1 MKLLMEKFNLAD
13 EIISKILG
21 EAGKGYIFQ
30 KTHKSHEHDEFIEYL
45 DVQPWNFFTNSKNNQ
60 VVEYDTFN
68 QALDVYF
75 SSIEAQKM
83 EKKARNARNQADK
96 KLDAVKKSHESQI
109 KAFDVVQETSEAS
122 AQAIEL
128 HLQEVD
134 HLLTTLK
141 GYLGAGMGNVE

>member
-1 MKLLMEKFNLAD
+1 MAKFSFAD
-13 EIISKILG
+13 EIIRKILN
-21 EAGKGYIFQ
+21 EAGKGYILQ
-30 KTHKSHEHDEFIEYL
+30 KTHRSSNQDEFIEYL
-45 DVQPWNFFTNSKNNQ
+45 DIQPWNFFTNSKNSE

-83 EKKARNARNQADK
+83 EKKVRAAKSQAEK
-96 KLDAVKKSHESQI
+96 KIDAVKKSHENQI

-128 HLQEVD
+128 HLHEVD
-134 HLLTTLK
+134 DLLMTLK
-141 GYLGAGMGNVE
+141 GYLGSGIGKFDCIDF